1 MEHGSATEGGSA
13 SWVDAELAACDLGD
27 RRLVER
33 LRHLLGQL
41 GRAIGQPLP
50 LACQDWA
57 GTKAAYRFFS
67 NERFGEDAILSGHFA
82 ATAARCAACEGPL
95 LVVQDTTELIYKWG
109 KPDVLGAIGPAQT
122 GRDRGGKPRM
132 YTQCGLLMHSGLVVT
147 PEGLPLGLVTAKL
160 WTRSKFKGT
169 NALKRQVN
177 PTRVPIESKESMR
190 WLSGLEAATTLIGTP
205 DRLVHVGDREAD
217 IFEFFCLGARLGTH
231 FLVRTCVDRL
241 AVDGKRTVGKVMADV
256 VPAGTH
262 TVEVTAENGAVS
274 TAELELRFAR
284 VRVLPP
290 IGKQKRYPA
299 LELSILHAREIAEPQ
314 GRARLEWK
322 LVTDL
327 PVVTIDDA
335 VEKLRWYACRWKIE
349 LFHKVLKS
357 GCRAEAARLRTADRL
372 AKLIAVLSV
381 VAWRCFWTT
390 MVARSTVQVPAV
402 VALTA
407 EEISTLDSAVPGIAT
422 VTPSRTL
429 AAYLLKVARLGG
441 YLARSHDPPP
451 GITVMWRGW
460 ARLADIMLGAKLANR
475 RCG

>member
-1 MEHGSATEGGSA
+1 MEGGSA
-13 SWVDAELAACDLGD
+13 SWVDAELAACNLGD

-33 LRHLLGQL
+33 LRRLLGTL
-41 GRAIGQPLP
+41 GQAIGQPLP

-67 NERFGEDAILSGHFA
+67 NGRFGEDAILSGHFA

-95 LVVQDTTELIYKWG
+95 LVVQDTTEFVYKWG
-109 KPDVLGAIGPAQT
+109 KPDVLGAIGSVQG

-147 PEGLPLGLVTAKL
+147 PEGLPLGLVAAKL

-177 PTRVPIESKESMR
+177 PTRVPIERKESMR
-190 WLSGLEAATTLIGTP
+190 WLSGLEAATALIGTP
-205 DRLVHVGDREAD
+205 ERLVHVGDREAD
-217 IFEFFCLGARLGTH
+217 IFEFFCLAARLGTH

-241 AVDGKRTVGKVMADV
+241 AVDGKRTVGKMMADV
-256 VPAGTH
+256 VPVGTH
-262 TVEVTAENGAVS
+262 TVEITAEDGAVS

-284 VRVLPP
+284 LRVLPP

-299 LELSILHAREIAEPQ
+299 LDLSILHAREITEPQ

-327 PVVTIDDA
+327 PVVTVDDA
-335 VEKLRWYACRWKIE
+335 VEKLHWYACRWKIE

-372 AKLIAVLSV
+372 AKLIAVLCV

-390 MVARSTVQVPAV
+390 MVARSVVQVPAA
-402 VALTA
+402 VALTTA
-407 EEISTLDSAVPGIAT
+407 EIDALDGAVPSSANLA
-422 VTPSRTL
+422 PSRTL
-429 AAYLLKVARLGG
+429 AACLLKVARLGG

-460 ARLADIMLGAKLANR
+460 ARLADIMLGLDLAHR